1 MADLSR
7 IMKTVNQYMPMLVQ
21 YLLQNQ
27 QTREQARMWLEKSL
41 REYQAYG
48 EEQRKTAAQQ
58 SSQDLIKALLNPD
71 FFKGQSLPGLSML
84 EYAAKY
90 FPSILAKTGTTY
102 TRGEGVPQMED
113 ALSAL
118 AQISRLRQAGEPI
131 PEELARSVASFFGP
145 GVLGENVADIVKQKE
160 GAAQRA
166 VKGRELDIEEK
177 RIPLLEREV
186 GAREAEIG
194 LEKAGGKTAKELKK
208 DKEKLMDD
216 RDTQVQKLFGV
227 GVSTL
232 AGQLSADQAAV
243 IMAKID
249 KIDRTLKGLEKKVGE
264 KLLPDQ
270 SDHEEFLR
278 QAQVAIQSGGTVNWQ
293 LAAMRGFNI
302 YWLNQV
308 REQLEKRRLGTERLR
323 K

>member
-7 IMKTVNQYMPMLVQ
+7 ILKTIEQYMPSLVE

-27 QTREQARMWLEKSL
+27 QTRENARIWLEKSL
-41 REYQAYG
+41 QESRFKN

-58 SSQDLIKALLNPD
+58 FTNELVKAFLNPE
-71 FFKGQSLPGLSML
+71 FFKPQTLPGLSML
-84 EYAAKY
+84 EHASRY
-90 FPSILAKTGTTY
+90 FPEALAQTGTTY
-102 TRGEGVPQMED
+102 TRGEGVPQIEN

-131 PEELARSVASFFGP
+131 PEETARSVASFFGP

-208 DKEKLMDD
+208 DKDKLMED
-216 RDTQVQKLFGV
+216 RDSQVQKLFGV

-232 AGQLSADQAAV
+232 AGKLDPEQAAV

-249 KIDRTLKGLEKKVGE
+249 KIDRALKEMEKKTGE
-264 KLLPDQ
+264 KLLPDE
-270 SDHEEFLR
+270 SDHEEFLK
-278 QAQVAIQSGGTVNWQ
+278 QAQSAIQNGGSVNWQ
-293 LAAMRGFNI
+293 LAAMRGFDV
-302 YWLNQV
+302 YWLNKV
-308 REQLEKRRLGTERLR
+308 RELLEKKRLWTERTR